1 MLQSFKNSPND
12 TFDTLKTL
20 KEIGFSKEEI
30 NKIFEDI
37 ISQYGRGT
45 KIIGI
50 KYYTNYDKG
59 FSKNGNLVEGIESPK
74 IMIEIENCIPYFIQS
89 IA

>member
-1 MLQSFKNSPND
+1 MLHNFKNSSND
-12 TFDTLKTL
+12 TFDTFQTL
-20 KEIGFSKEEI
+20 KEIGFSTEGI
-30 NKIFEDI
+30 YKIFEDI
-37 ISQYGRGT
+37 ISKYGRDP

-59 FSKNGNLVEGIESPK
+59 FSKNGNLVEGIEYPK
-74 IMIEIENCIPYFIQS
+74 IMIEIENCKPYFIQS